1 MSTVRSHFTPHAA
14 RMPRTSAGVVWWWLP
29 YVAFVIYGS
38 LLPFEFRPLPGDL
51 AWARFL
57 QIQLLDVGAQGR
69 ADWIANGVLY
79 VPVGFLT
86 FNLLAGGRSG
96 QRLPVHVVAALAF
109 SCLLAACVEFAQVY
123 FPNRTVSLNDLYAEW
138 IGSALG
144 VALARRWQDRFW
156 TLLSSWNQI
165 RPERLLTLLLE
176 AYAALYFAFAFFPFD
191 LILSGAEMAS
201 KLRSAAWGWL
211 VADEFRTGGMLLAT
225 LKLLAEA
232 LALIPLGVLFA
243 RLRRQVTGTQAALAG
258 LALGAVIEIIQLF
271 LVSGVSQGAS
281 LLTRA
286 VGIHLGARWW
296 TARARFE
303 LPRVAGFVHRYARP
317 LLFVY
322 LLLLAAVN
330 GWFSYP
336 WGDLAAAAQ
345 VFQETRFLLFYYH
358 YYTTEQ
364 AALLSLVAIAC
375 MYAPVGA
382 FSWIVRTS
390 PAAAFWVALALCAAF
405 ETSKLFLQGL
415 HPDPSN
421 LPIAGLAA
429 WGLARSI
436 AHFEAALGRLSAES
450 SQRGGAGEAIG
461 GTAMAARHQGGE
473 QAAALARTVG
483 AGPALLSALG
493 LAALIWLVWDFPVF
507 SLALAAL
514 LATNGFLLWFR
525 PHWIL
530 VVIPIAAALL
540 DLAPWTGRFFIDEF
554 DLFMASSLGI
564 VYLRTRGQP
573 AAAAKKDVTFLLA
586 LSLLGISYAVSA
598 FAGLFPWKPVDLNSF
613 AHYYSQFNG
622 LRLAKGMLWA
632 LLFHGLLSR
641 FIAVGKPV
649 LSLMAQGMMI
659 ALAGVVLVT
668 LWERMVFPGLFNFA
682 DEYRVTGAFS
692 QMHLG
697 GADLEAFLS
706 LSVPFLVY
714 GIFKQRRA
722 WAKFGL
728 LLLLAGCTYSLMVT
742 FARVGYLGY
751 AVAVGL
757 AALGMFAG
765 TTAAPAMLRRLTL
778 AGLLALIVAG
788 VAAPVMLGSFA
799 QVRLAAAGSDLKIR
813 QAHWADAL
821 AMRDAGWTTSLFG
834 MGLGRFPETHYW
846 RSMEPRS
853 GSYALVPEEDNVFLR
868 LGQGQPLFIEQVIAP
883 RPDGSY
889 SLQLLLRSTAKDPA
903 ITLALCEKWLL
914 SSAGCSSQTISFPG
928 NGRWQ
933 AFNLAFPSLQG
944 GSAGGRP
951 TKFSL
956 FNASTDSPLEVDE
969 LALLDESGRNLLSN
983 GNFQQGL
990 DHWFFVPDDALAWN
1004 ISSMPVHLLFEQG
1017 WIGLIAFALFAGGG
1031 LARAIVQ
1038 TWCGNASA
1046 AVVLASAAGLL
1057 VIATMDTLIDSPR
1070 LLFLLMAVLLLCWRS
1085 RALDSSRLAET
1096 RVP

>member
-1 MSTVRSHFTPHAA
+1 MSTVRSHSTPHAA

-79 VPVGFLT
+79 VPVGFLSV
-86 FNLLAGGRSG
+86 NLLAGGHAG
-96 QRLPVHVVAALAF
+96 QRLPVHLVAALAF

-144 VALARRWQDRFW
+144 VMLASRWQARFW
-156 TLLSSWNQI
+156 TLVSSWKQI
-165 RPERLLTLLLE
+165 RAEQLLILLLE
-176 AYAALYFAFAFFPFD
+176 AYAALYVAFGLFPFD
-191 LILSGAEMAS
+191 VILSAAEMAS

-211 VADEFRTGGMLLAT
+211 VADEFRTGGTLVAT

-232 LALIPLGVLFA
+232 LAVIPLGVLLA
-243 RLRRQVTGTQAALAG
+243 RLRRQATATQTVLAG
-258 LALGAVIEIIQLF
+258 LALGAVIEIAQFF

-281 LLTRA
+281 VLTRA
-286 VGIHLGARWW
+286 AGIHVGARLWM
-296 TARARFE
+296 ASARFDM
-303 LPRVAGFVHRYARP
+303 PRLAGFVLRYARP

-322 LLLLAAVN
+322 LLLLAAIN
-330 GWFSYP
+330 GWFRYA
-336 WGDLAAAAQ
+336 WGDLATATR
-345 VFQETRFLLFYYH
+345 VFEATRFLPFYYH

-364 AALLSLVAIAC
+364 AALLSLVSVAC

-382 FSWIVRTS
+382 FTWIARTS
-390 PAAAFWVALALCAAF
+390 PAVAFWAALALSAAF

-436 AHFEAALGRLSAES
+436 AYFEVTLGRLPAPSIPRGGDGEALSGEVVAARRRAREES
-450 SQRGGAGEAIG
+450 SGLAT
-461 GTAMAARHQGGE
+461 TA
-473 QAAALARTVG
+473 G
-483 AGPALLSALG
+483 AGPVLLSALG
-493 LAALIWLVWDFPVF
+493 LVSLGWGVLDFPACN
-507 SLALAAL
+507 LALAVL
-514 LATNGFLLWFR
+514 LAASGCLLWLR

-554 DLFMASSLGI
+554 DLFIASSLGI
-564 VYLRTRGQP
+564 GYLRTRGQP
-573 AAAAKKDVTFLLA
+573 AVAAKKDRAFLLA
-586 LSLLGISYAVSA
+586 LSLLGVSYAVSA
-598 FAGLFPWKPVDLNSF
+598 LVGLFPWKPVDANSF

-641 FIAVGKPV
+641 FIAAGKPV
-649 LSLMAQGMMI
+649 FGLMALGMVM
-659 ALAGVVLVT
+659 AVAGVVLVT
-668 LWERMVFPGLFNFA
+668 TWERWVFPGLFNFA
-682 DEYRVTGAFS
+682 DEYRVTGPFS
-692 QMHLG
+692 QMHVG
-697 GADLEAFLS
+697 GADLEAFLT

-714 GIFKQRRA
+714 SIFEQRRA
-722 WAKFGL
+722 SAKFGL
-728 LLLLAGCTYSLMVT
+728 LFLLAGCTYSLMVT
-742 FARVGYLGY
+742 FARVGYLAY
-751 AVAVGL
+751 LVAVGL
-757 AALGMFAG
+757 AALGMFGGKA
-765 TTAAPAMLRRLTL
+765 AAPATRRRLTM

-799 QVRLAAAGSDLKIR
+799 QARIAVAGNDLKLR

-821 AMRDAGWTTSLFG
+821 AMRDAGWTTRLFG

-853 GSYALVPEEDNVFLR
+853 GSYALLQEEDNVFLR
-868 LGQGQPLFIEQVIAP
+868 LGQGQPLFVEQLIAP
-883 RPDGSY
+883 RRDASY
-889 SLQLLLRSTAKDPA
+889 SLQVLLRSTAKDPA

-914 SSAGCSSQTISFPG
+914 SSAGCSNQTISFAG

-933 AFNLAFPSLQG
+933 AFNLDVPSLQG
-944 GSAGGRP
+944 SSAGGRP
-951 TKFSL
+951 MKFSV
-956 FNASTDSPLEVDE
+956 FNASRDSPLEVDE
-969 LALLDESGRNLLSN
+969 LALLDEGGRNLLSN

-1004 ISSMPVHLLFEQG
+1004 MSSMPVHLLFEQG
-1017 WIGLIAFALFAGGG
+1017 WLGLIAFGLLAGGG
-1031 LARAIVQ
+1031 LVRAFVQARRR
-1038 TWCGNASA
+1038 NASA
-1046 AVVLASAAGLL
+1046 VVVLAAASGLL
-1057 VIATMDTLIDSPR
+1057 VIATMDSLIDSPR
-1070 LLFLLMAVLLLCWRS
+1070 LLFLLTTVLLLCWRS
-1085 RALDSSRLAET
+1085 HELDSAQSMKA
-1096 RVP
+1096 